1 MIDYPY
7 DAQPKDDVRACNLCG
22 STHHVEVSRR
32 DRYGFAAPFRVC
44 ARCGLGFIS
53 PRMTAPA
60 YASFYDGVYRPL
72 VSAYH
77 GRLIDAETVQDEQ
90 REYAAELVAFLQR
103 HLTSVKDILDVGGST
118 GVVGGAVGDAFG
130 ATVTVLDP
138 APAELAVAESRG
150 YETVAGF
157 AEDFDPHGRRWDLV
171 LLCQTI
177 DHLLDVRA
185 TVDAIGRL
193 AGRYAFVDVLDVEF
207 MARRRGSIE
216 GAVKIDHPY
225 YLTRSTALAYF
236 DLAGLS
242 VVAERL
248 SDDGH
253 LGFLLAP
260 GAARE
265 PEFGDEAQRLLRV
278 FWELRA

>member
-1 MIDYPY
+1 MIDYAY
-7 DAQPKDDVRACNLCG
+7 DAQPKEDVRECNLCG
-22 STHHVEVSRR
+22 STHHVEMSRR

-53 PRMTAPA
+53 PRMTAGA
-60 YASFYDGVYRPL
+60 YAAFYDGVYRPL

-77 GRLIDAETVQDEQ
+77 GRLIDAETVQGEQ
-90 REYAAELVAFLQR
+90 REYAAELGAFLSR

-118 GVVGGAVGDAFG
+118 GVVGGAIAESFG

-138 APAELAVAESRG
+138 APAELAVAESLG
-150 YETVAGF
+150 YETIAGF
-157 AEDFDPHGRRWDLV
+157 AEEFDPGGRRWELV

-177 DHLLDVRA
+177 DHLLDVRS
-185 TVDAIGRL
+185 TVDAIARL
-193 AGRYAFVDVLDVEF
+193 AGGHAFIDVLDVEF

-225 YLTRSTALAYF
+225 YLTRATAVAYF
-236 DLAGLS
+236 DLAGLR
-242 VVAERL
+242 VVAERR

-260 GAARE
+260 GEPRE
-265 PEFGDEAQRLLRV
+265 PVFGDEAERLLRV
-278 FWELRA
+278 FWGLRA